1 MLLLFYIKITG
12 ENVEHFDPNLH
23 LKKGECTP
31 HDLDIFLK
39 QAIKRSLFNIIF
51 YTQID

>member
-1 MLLLFYIKITG
+1 MFLLFYIKITG
-12 ENVEHFDPNLH
+12 EHFDPNLH